1 MPQEPERRDS
11 GFSIER
17 TDGQVLCPDCGR
29 AMSKHRTVL
38 RKVRFFK
45 EGKPRTCTFEL
56 ETFRCKRC
64 GHSHRLLPAG
74 SIVPYKHYS
83 LDTIVQTL
91 DEGEDAAIP
100 VEGSTMAR
108 WKGWAQK
115 TVTKATAFL
124 RRVWLMF
131 SHPLEQMPVLS
142 AVGGT
147 PGCAGLPVLSAW
159 GLMADRRGWR
169 DRCLVCIFMSMRPMR
184 YWRHEAD

>member
-1 MPQEPERRDS
+1 M
-11 GFSIER
+11 
-17 TDGQVLCPDCGR
+17 LCPDCGR

-91 DEGEDAAIP
+91 DEGVGCRDTGRGLDDGQMEGMGAEDCH
-100 VEGSTMAR
+100 EGD
-108 WKGWAQK
+108 
-115 TVTKATAFL
+115 
-124 RRVWLMF
+124 
-131 SHPLEQMPVLS
+131 
-142 AVGGT
+142 
-147 PGCAGLPVLSAW
+147 GLPETGLADVQPSTGTDACPLRSGRDAW
-159 GLMADRRGWR
+159 MRRAACVERMGSDGR
-169 DRCLVCIFMSMRPMR
+169 PQRLEGQVPCLHIHV
-184 YWRHEAD
+184 HEADAILAA